1 MNAAV
6 RYRRTFYHCICPDP
20 PSEVVDQAYI
30 HWLLQHYKTCKPRR
44 IVDVHLPPYPIEGE

>member
-6 RYRRTFYHCICPDP
+6 KYRRTFYHCICPDP

-30 HWLLQHYKTCKPRR
+30 HWLLKHYKTCQPRR